1 MVVLLNI
8 CFFPTLVIFSDFNW
22 ERFEFTGCMCVLTI
36 QVIFVCSFMI
46 VASFKMGNFCWLL
59 NLLFYCYSTFLSD
72 FIYVLLCREIGW
84 IHSICVCTTGCKLGQ
99 NCFCCEEWCTNYGR
113 TGVPLLYNIGVYLV
127 LFSCWSIY
135 FLVCVSYHFLK
146 FRSGR
151 CRCIW
156 PPQLNQAK
164 AWI

>member
-1 MVVLLNI
+1 MLSKKKRDVIMVVLLNI

-72 FIYVLLCREIGW
+72 FIYVLLCHEIGW
-84 IHSICVCTTGCKLGQ
+84 IHSICVCALQAASLDK
-99 NCFCCEEWCTNYGR
+99 
-113 TGVPLLYNIGVYLV
+113 IASLV
-127 LFSCWSIY
+127 KNDVLTMEGP
-135 FLVCVSYHFLK
+135 VCLSYIIFV
-146 FRSGR
+146 F
-151 CRCIW
+151 I
-156 PPQLNQAK
+156 
-164 AWI
+164 